1 MSITSQLIIVFL
13 LIVSAIFY
21 FINRGQNNNRRNC
34 DENCS
39 QCDLYKH
46 CKTKTEI

>member
-1 MSITSQLIIVFL
+1 MSITLQLIIVFL

-21 FINRGQNNNRRNC
+21 FINRGRNNKNDDNC

-46 CKTKTEI
+46 CKSKK

>member
-1 MSITSQLIIVFL
+1 MNIILQYVIIALLIIV
-13 LIVSAIFY
+13 AIIY
-21 FINRGQNNNRRNC
+21 FIKKGKNGNANLNC

-46 CKTKTEI
+46 CNSKK

>member
-1 MSITSQLIIVFL
+1 MSITLQLIIVFL
-13 LIVSAIFY
+13 LIVSAIIY
-21 FINRGQNNNRRNC
+21 FINRKNDDNC

-46 CKTKTEI
+46 CKSKK

>member
-1 MSITSQLIIVFL
+1 MSVKTQLIIVFL
-13 LIVSAIFY
+13 LIVSAIIY
-21 FINRGQNNNRRNC
+21 FIHRGRNKNNNDKC

-46 CKTKTEI
+46 CKSKK